1 MKCCFCGTVRN
12 CGPYLEKNLQ
22 NIEIISKLFED
33 YEIIIVYDQSSDNS
47 LQILKKYQKKN
58 NKLKIY
64 IIPQL
69 ISHFRTYRLAHARNI
84 CFNYV
89 KENNFPLFIMMD
101 FDDVNAKQVNTK
113 ILEKYLNNENCNL
126 WDSLSFNSSPKYYD
140 IWALSIYP
148 FCFSYNHFTNNS
160 HHNYYTIQNYIDLI
174 LKYKK
179 YKKNKNKLIQCISA
193 FNGFAIYKTN
203 IFKNSKYD
211 GRLNLSKIPPE
222 YISNHK
228 KASHGKLILH
238 NYGNINGKYEECE
251 HRLFH
256 ISAIKENNAKIMI
269 SPDCL
274 FF

>member
-12 CGPYLEKNLQ
+12 CASYLEKNLQ
-22 NIEIISKLFED
+22 NVEIISQLFED

-47 LQILKKYQKKN
+47 LKILKKYQEKN

-69 ISHFRTYRLAHARNI
+69 ISPFRTHRLAHARNI

-89 KENNFPLFIMMD
+89 KENNYPLFIMMD
-101 FDDVNAKQVNTK
+101 FDDVNAKQVNLLS
-113 ILEKYLNNENCNL
+113 LEKYLNNENYNL

-140 IWALSIYP
+140 IWALSIFPY
-148 FCFSYNHFTNNS
+148 CFSYNHFTNNS
-160 HHNYYTIQNYIDLI
+160 KHNYHTIQNYIDKI
-174 LKYKK
+174 LKN
-179 YKKNKNKLIQCISA
+179 KKNKNKFVRCISS
-193 FNGFAIYKTN
+193 FNGFSIYKTN
-203 IFKNSKYD
+203 IFENSKYD
-211 GRLNLSKIPPE
+211 GRLNLSKIPIE
-222 YISNHK
+222 YILNHK
-228 KASHGKLILH
+228 KASGGKFILH
-238 NYGNINGKYEECE
+238 DYGNMNGKYEECE

-256 ISAIKENNAKIMI
+256 ISALKENNARIMI

>member
-12 CGPYLEKNLQ
+12 CAPYLEKNLQ
-22 NIEIISKLFED
+22 NIEIISQLFED

-47 LQILKKYQKKN
+47 IDILKKYQEKN

-69 ISHFRTYRLAHARNI
+69 ISPFRTHRLAHARNI

-101 FDDVNAKQVNTK
+101 FDDVNAKQINPK
-113 ILEKYLNNENCNL
+113 ILEKYLNNKNINL
-126 WDSLSFNSSPKYYD
+126 WDSLSFNSYPIYYD

-160 HHNYYTIQNYIDLI
+160 QHNYHTIQNYIDKI
-174 LKYKK
+174 LK
-179 YKKNKNKLIQCISA
+179 YKKNKNELIRCISA
-193 FNGFAIYKTN
+193 FNGFAIYKTDAFQN
-203 IFKNSKYD
+203 CIYD

-222 YISNHK
+222 YILNHK
-228 KASHGKLILH
+228 KASGGKFILY
-238 NYGNINGKYEECE
+238 NYGNVNGKYEECE

-256 ISAIKENNAKIMI
+256 ISAIKKNDARIMI